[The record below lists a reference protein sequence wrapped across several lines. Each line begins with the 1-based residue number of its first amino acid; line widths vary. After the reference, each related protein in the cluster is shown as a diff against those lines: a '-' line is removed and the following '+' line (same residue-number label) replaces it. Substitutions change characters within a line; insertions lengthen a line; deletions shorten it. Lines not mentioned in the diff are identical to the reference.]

1 MSGAAARTGDGK
13 NKEEK
18 ETIEED
24 IRVEYRKTL

>member
-18 ETIEED
+18 EVREED
-24 IRVEYRKTL
+24 NMVEYRRTL

>member
-18 ETIEED
+18 EIIEEEGML
-24 IRVEYRKTL
+24 EYKKAL